1 MSTSNPSDP
10 RLLLP
15 EWLRDGDLPA
25 SLEVPETQAP
35 VESIAPVQ
43 ALPVDVTAVGPSVP
57 FSDRLSLDTRLDPGL
72 LVSAAHLPKWL
83 GGLALVPPPVEQ
95 QPIRSEALANTP
107 SPMKSIEEP
116 ESYADVAP
124 SQDRVIDVQVTGW
137 MLVAGALGLIV
148 LLAAAVKLYLS

>member
-83 GGLALVPPPVEQ
+83 GGLAL
-95 QPIRSEALANTP
+95 IFISSELDEVVRLSQRVVVMRDRRKIAELDNENHVDVDDIVALIA
-107 SPMKSIEEP
+107 KE
-116 ESYADVAP
+116 
-124 SQDRVIDVQVTGW
+124 
-137 MLVAGALGLIV
+137 GA
-148 LLAAAVKLYLS
+148 A